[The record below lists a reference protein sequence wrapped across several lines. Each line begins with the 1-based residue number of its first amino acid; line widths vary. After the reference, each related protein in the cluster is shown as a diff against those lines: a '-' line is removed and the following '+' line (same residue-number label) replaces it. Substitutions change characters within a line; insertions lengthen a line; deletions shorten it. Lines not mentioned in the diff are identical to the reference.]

1 MKRLRNIFV
10 IIAVLTALSV
20 NAQLPCTSAEA
31 PTVQFQSTST
41 LTGSGS
47 GVASAVTT
55 GGVFESSMT
64 TGKPLAHKISSVRRD
79 VGDDEVAGDD
89 DPNKPANPFPIGDG
103 VWAMIIM
110 AAGYCLFR
118 KKVKKICT
126 IEK

>member
-10 IIAVLTALSV
+10 IIAVLTAFSV
-20 NAQLPCTSAEA
+20 NAQLPSASVSA
-31 PTVQFQSTST
+31 PTVQFQSTSAM
-41 LTGSGS
+41 TGSGS

-64 TGKPLAHKISSVRRD
+64 TGKPLAHKISVRRND
-79 VGDDEVAGDD
+79 DKDGDGFEDEP
-89 DPNKPANPFPIGDG
+89 DPNVPANPFPIGDG

-118 KKVKKICT
+118 KKVKKCSQNL
-126 IEK
+126 